1 VREFRSSPG
10 EHPVTRML
18 RHMERGRVADA
29 GNALAEYDGG
39 FVPPPHALWHL
50 GRQLF
55 SRGEARQAKLALR
68 LFADLYPAHA
78 DRPQVLHDLARVL
91 AALGERDE
99 ARAILDELRRLAAR
113 KDPA

>member
-1 VREFRSSPG
+1 MREFRSSPG

-18 RHMERGRVADA
+18 RHMERGRIAEA
-29 GNALAEYDGG
+29 GSALAEYEGG

-55 SRGEARQAKLALR
+55 RRGDAKLAKRALR
-68 LFADLYPAHA
+68 LFLDLYPGHG

-91 AALGERDE
+91 ASLGEREE
-99 ARAILDELRRLAAR
+99 ARAILDEARRLAR
-113 KDPA
+113 P